1 MLFTWSVA
9 ENTGGSDTSLMVPL
23 ICIGVIALIA
33 VLALVPLLVGSL
45 RRHKSGEALLAM
57 TALWAIVAIG
67 VVVNTILEQNKWSSE
82 KQTRVNSGY
91 YDPKDNSEAPA
102 WPLKSGGAL
111 GVGYVALLIWAA
123 TAKRKES
130 PSFPVIMDNKH

>member
-1 MLFTWSVA
+1 MLFPLSGA

-33 VLALVPLLVGSL
+33 VLALVPLLIGSL

-67 VVVNTILEQNKWSSE
+67 VTVNTIIEQNKWSSE
-82 KQTRVNSGY
+82 RQVRVNSGY
-91 YDPKDNSEAPA
+91 YDPNDNSAAPA
-102 WPLKSGGAL
+102 WPLKSGGVL
-111 GVGYVALLIWAA
+111 GVGYIALLIWAA
-123 TAKRKES
+123 TARRKDGAG
-130 PSFPVIMDNKH
+130 FPVITDNEH